1 MREIFEIITETIQD
15 LKDYEE
21 LRMDAMYGFIC
32 GVLFYLIYYN
42 TVSVFF

>member
-42 TVSVFF
+42 AVSVFF